1 LITRLPKSVGSVISG
16 IKSLPLVKMNE
27 VSKHPKIHTDPA
39 YDGLAVLLTKN
50 PHLKN
55 PIVARQMVRPPGNGL
70 PEMLRALGSGKGKP
84 TKAQIEKQK
93 QEARLAELR

>member
-1 LITRLPKSVGSVISG
+1 
-16 IKSLPLVKMNE
+16 MNE
-27 VSKHPKIHTDPA
+27 VSKHPKMHPDLA
-39 YDGLAVLLTKN
+39 YDGIAVLLTKN

-55 PIVARQMVRPPGNGL
+55 PIVARRMMQPPGSGL

-93 QEARLAELR
+93 QEARLAELRT